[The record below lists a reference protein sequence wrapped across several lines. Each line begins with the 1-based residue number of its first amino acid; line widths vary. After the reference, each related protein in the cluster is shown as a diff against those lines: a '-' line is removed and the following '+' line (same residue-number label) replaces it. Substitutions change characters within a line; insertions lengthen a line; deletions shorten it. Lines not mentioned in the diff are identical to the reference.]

1 MNEINPIASRI
12 VFEAP
17 TLENSLAM
25 ALLETAAMR
34 NQVDEETRRLNAM
47 LQAVK
52 DSEEYKA
59 AELRRQHFSES
70 LAAAEARAKA
80 VALDVFRATG
90 VKSRVGVSVK
100 HYTTTTLDYD
110 YAAAYKWA
118 ETSAKE
124 LIILDRKL
132 FESYAKAVAN
142 ITPVP
147 CVKMITT
154 EEDRP
159 QLDSILD
166 NLAELG
172 QAKGKK

>member
-1 MNEINPIASRI
+1 MNEIELIASRL
-12 VFEAP
+12 VCEAP

-34 NQVDEETRRLNAM
+34 NMVDEETRRMTAM

-70 LAAAEARAKA
+70 CAAAEARAKA
-80 VALDVFRATG
+80 VALDVFRMTG
-90 VKSRVGVSVK
+90 IKSRVGVSVK
-100 HYTTTTLDYD
+100 HFTTTTLDYY
-110 YAAAYKWA
+110 YADAYKWA
-118 ETSAKE
+118 ETNAKE
-124 LIILDRKL
+124 LIVLDIKL
-132 FESYAKAVAN
+132 FEAHAKAVAK
-142 ITPVP
+142 TVPVP

-159 QLDSILD
+159 QLDSTLD

-172 QAKGKK
+172 KAKGKK